1 MIKTHKKE
9 EDHSTINKQDSDN
22 GLATSNTNKANKS
35 VPEDPTK
42 ATQGSGSCCIKR
54 TKEIRLKKNKEKLD
68 TLHSLAASISKSNLH
83 KYKLSFT
90 KQIQHLHQSLISLDN
105 GEINELIPYTLVA
118 SVNPNIPHHAQ
129 AKKALDLEQVIAV
142 M

>member
-1 MIKTHKKE
+1 M
-9 EDHSTINKQDSDN
+9 
-22 GLATSNTNKANKS
+22 
-35 VPEDPTK
+35 
-42 ATQGSGSCCIKR
+42 
-54 TKEIRLKKNKEKLD
+54 D

-118 SVNPNIPHHAQ
+118 SVNPNIPHHTQ